1 MKAEESKIEMGSVGR
16 QSKLDFMGGSADS
29 ASKIKMN
36 TFRAA
41 ATVGLSS
48 AALAGEAIFQFV
60 SSNVDQPTDDLYGD
74 SKIFSPGLKYTA
86 YAFETEVFTFGL
98 LVAIF
103 SISYDLQVPEITRA
117 TAWLCTGLSIFFWI
131 VIHIA
136 EPSFNWDNDVVGIPV
151 APAGGWDTEFRRE
164 VNFWMGFVVPNA
176 CVSAMALCWQNMAL
190 FNLYRCQTDEHAN
203 RDPAPNALRYGWFSF
218 LVFWVG
224 VGILTVAGWTRTEEG
239 PYRLDSPVVYPP
251 TVIVYA
257 PVAIISGLAVVAY
270 GLTNMLYAA
279 YLYTVQEEIWLVTAF
294 FQLLSVIAWCWLL
307 GFHYALL
314 LIPVVFGPVY
324 YMGFTVGA
332 LNKEKPLGQST
343 ETERLRGRGVGG
355 GQLYVQD
362 ATQKRKVKKEIY
374 IYVLENLIEPER
386 LH

>member
-1 MKAEESKIEMGSVGR
+1 
-16 QSKLDFMGGSADS
+16 
-29 ASKIKMN
+29 
-36 TFRAA
+36 
-41 ATVGLSS
+41 
-48 AALAGEAIFQFV
+48 
-60 SSNVDQPTDDLYGD
+60 
-74 SKIFSPGLKYTA
+74 
-86 YAFETEVFTFGL
+86 
-98 LVAIF
+98 
-103 SISYDLQVPEITRA
+103 
-117 TAWLCTGLSIFFWI
+117 
-131 VIHIA
+131 
-136 EPSFNWDNDVVGIPV
+136 VVGIPV

-307 GFHYALL
+307 GFHVMMQIGLTFPLLAHLASGVAAQYALL

-332 LNKEKPLGQST
+332 LNKEK
-343 ETERLRGRGVGG
+343 
-355 GQLYVQD
+355 
-362 ATQKRKVKKEIY
+362 
-374 IYVLENLIEPER
+374 
-386 LH
+386 